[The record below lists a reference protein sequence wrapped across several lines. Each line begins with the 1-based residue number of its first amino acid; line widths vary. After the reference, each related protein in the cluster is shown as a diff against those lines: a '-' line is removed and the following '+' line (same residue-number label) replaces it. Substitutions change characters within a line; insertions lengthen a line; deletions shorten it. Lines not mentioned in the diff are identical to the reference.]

1 MKQFLPKGQLWKCE
15 IRNEKRRK
23 SIKVIQVWKLR
34 KEQRL
39 VNSILDSSDS
49 APPPPAPSAPVIQ
62 QTEKSDSE
70 SVFLKSLSA
79 LRDNNLSPANENSVL
94 TAGRLVGA
102 MGINSSDGSDDE
114 GKLQFK
120 PFWSFKTEILF

>member
-1 MKQFLPKGQLWKCE
+1 M
-15 IRNEKRRK
+15 
-23 SIKVIQVWKLR
+23 IQVWKLR

>member
-1 MKQFLPKGQLWKCE
+1 M
-15 IRNEKRRK
+15 
-23 SIKVIQVWKLR
+23 R

-49 APPPPAPSAPVIQ
+49 APPAPAPSAPVIQ

-120 PFWSFKTEILF
+120 PYSLKPKFYFRQRKIRVS